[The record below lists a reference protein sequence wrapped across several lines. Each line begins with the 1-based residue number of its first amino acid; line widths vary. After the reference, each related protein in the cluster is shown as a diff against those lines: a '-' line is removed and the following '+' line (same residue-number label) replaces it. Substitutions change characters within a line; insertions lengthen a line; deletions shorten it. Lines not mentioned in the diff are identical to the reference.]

1 MSANGRCSSRS
12 MRDGSASGRFS
23 TRRTARA
30 WPVAVARHGRCAG
43 WLNRGAFPR
52 HELRPAICGG
62 QGHGQG
68 RSHITPPD
76 RTIFLQIGSG
86 RRNRSRPVDGAWSRR
101 TVGGCAAHAERARH
115 GDYRR
120 TMVADRSNPRPD
132 SPRATDHPPAGPV
145 LKVIFVDD
153 DAIVRTS
160 AAEILADL
168 SHDVIQTVSGEEALF
183 GAPPRA
189 LRSADHRS
197 SDTRPTRLGRD
208 RGGRTAAAGYACT
221 TYHRVRGQPCWSR
234 TWA

>member
-1 MSANGRCSSRS
+1 VDDFLRGGRPAHGQLRLHA
-12 MRDGSASGRFS
+12 MAAVPDGSIAELSPDTSFVRLS
-23 TRRTARA
+23 
-30 WPVAVARHGRCAG
+30 AVDR
-43 WLNRGAFPR
+43 
-52 HELRPAICGG
+52 
-62 QGHGQG
+62 GHGQG

-115 GDYRR
+115 GDHRR

-145 LKVIFVDD
+145 LKVICVDD
-153 DAIVRTS
+153 DAIVRAST
-160 AAEILADL
+160 AEILADL